1 MLKNFI
7 LGLDKSHFLWYN
19 ITNKRANAQIKED
32 DPMKITIT
40 AHMLCDLCGG
50 KFTLEACEALCDWF
64 EDVCCDDS
72 FAPAIGDICV
82 SYTEIDADSIDED
95 AIR

>member
-1 MLKNFI
+1 
-7 LGLDKSHFLWYN
+7 
-19 ITNKRANAQIKED
+19 
-32 DPMKITIT
+32 MKITIT

-64 EDVCCDDS
+64 DETAGND

-82 SYTEIDADSIDED
+82 SYSEMDASWVEEDDEEKII
-95 AIR
+95 ARLNNGNVLIAQ

>member
-1 MLKNFI
+1 M
-7 LGLDKSHFLWYN
+7 
-19 ITNKRANAQIKED
+19 KED
-32 DPMKITIT
+32 YPMKITIT

-64 EDVCCDDS
+64 EGIATND

-82 SYTEIDADSIDED
+82 SYTEVNADDIEED
-95 AIR
+95 GEECIIARLDNGNVVLTL